1 MRKYLDMTNQKFLY
15 EINDFAVIKLIKLP
29 FLHFQ
34 LSLGSILTG
43 IIMMNYYS
51 EIFSLSTVKS

>member
-15 EINDFAVIKLIKLP
+15 EINDFAVINLIKLP